1 MPSAVTILIAEADR
15 LIDDAALRIGQYQ
28 RHAEEL
34 RRAGRDSEGAREVLD
49 RMQASLARLRTYRDG
64 LGRDERTAGPEGAG
78 AREHTRRR
86 SKTVGFAIPWPPV
99 RRPPA

>member
-1 MPSAVTILIAEADR
+1 MPSAVAILIAEADR
-15 LIDDAALRIGQYQ
+15 LIDRAALRINQYQ

-64 LGRDERTAGPEGAG
+64 LGREERTTVPTAQA
-78 AREHTRRR
+78 AREHTRRP
-86 SKTVGFAIPWPPV
+86 S
-99 RRPPA
+99 